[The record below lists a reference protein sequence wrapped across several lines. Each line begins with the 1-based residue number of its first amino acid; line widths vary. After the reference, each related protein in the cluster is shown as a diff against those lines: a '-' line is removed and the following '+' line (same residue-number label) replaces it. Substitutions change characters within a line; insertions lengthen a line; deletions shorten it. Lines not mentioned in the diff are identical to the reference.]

1 MTTPIHLNGSRIFV
15 TRVWARNFK
24 SIRELDLEL
33 GPLTVLVGPNASG
46 KSNVLDV
53 LRFISHALRESLV
66 SAIRARGGIGDIRH
80 SMPGGRP
87 DVEVGLRQIELA
99 RQALALA
106 EEKIEI
112 ERSKLQQGLSSTYQL
127 IQFEEDLV
135 RAQNAE
141 VDALVDYEN
150 ALTALDRTLGT
161 TLETWGI
168 TVEQIGQ

>member
-66 SAIRARGGIGDIRH
+66 SAIRARGGIEGVRR
-80 SMPGGRP
+80 SMSGGRP
-87 DVEVGLRQIELA
+87 DVEVGIRVEKGSFRLDYGFVLGGRRTESRRVA
-99 RQALALA
+99 A
-106 EEKIEI
+106 EE
-112 ERSKLQQGLSSTYQL
+112 Q
-127 IQFEEDLV
+127 EDASPGHTEARRQYTV
-135 RAQNAE
+135 DDFIRA
-141 VDALVDYEN
+141 VYRV
-150 ALTALDRTLGT
+150 
-161 TLETWGI
+161 
-168 TVEQIGQ
+168 